1 MKTSIV
7 ILTEIGALPDANALC
22 AACGWG
28 ADNFRVELGADGA
41 GPVTHLG
48 LHAMA
53 QEGFVAALADALDT
67 DPALAASLIVSTRAD
82 ADRWGHFDAVTDAAG
97 LQRVEPAVEG

>member
-7 ILTEIGALPDANALC
+7 ILTEIATLAEANALC

-28 ADNFRVELGADGA
+28 ADNFRVELSAPA
-41 GPVTHLG
+41 THLG

-53 QEGFVAALADALDT
+53 PETFAAALSTALDA
-67 DPALAASLIVSTRAD
+67 DPALAAALIVRTRAD
-82 ADRWGHFDAVTDAAG
+82 AHR
-97 LQRVEPAVEG
+97 

>member
-7 ILTEIGALPDANALC
+7 ILTEIDALPAANALC

-28 ADNFRVELGADGA
+28 ADNFRVELSADGT
-41 GPVTHLG
+41 GPATHMG

-53 QEGFVAALADALDT
+53 HAGFVAALTAALDT

-82 ADRWGHFDAVTDAAG
+82 ANRWGHFDTVTNAAG
-97 LQRVEPAVEG
+97 LQRVEPAIED

>member
-7 ILTEIGALPDANALC
+7 ILTEIATLAEANALC

-28 ADNFRVELGADGA
+28 ADNFRVELSADGSA
-41 GPVTHLG
+41 PATHLG

-53 QEGFVAALADALDT
+53 PESFAAALSTALDA
-67 DPALAASLIVSTRAD
+67 DPALAAALIVSTRAD
-82 ADRWGHFDAVTDAAG
+82 AHRWGHFDAVTNSAG
-97 LQRVEPAVEG
+97 LQRIEPSVEA

>member
-7 ILTEIGALPDANALC
+7 ILTEIDTLSDANALC
-22 AACGWG
+22 TACGWG
-28 ADNFRVELGADGA
+28 ADNLRVELSADGA
-41 GPVTHLG
+41 GPATHLG

-67 DPALAASLIVSTRAD
+67 DHALAASLIASTRAD
-82 ADRWGHFDAVTDAAG
+82 ADRWGHFDAVTNAAG
-97 LQRVEPAVEG
+97 LLRVEPAVEG